1 MAKKKKHLSNPVKSS
16 PEKYI
21 RERVRQLPIGKCY
34 MDRAWQDYQET
45 NVIITRCHKD
55 GRITAGIYLVDAACT
70 GVKDTFYLFASEPSN
85 IYDLVK
91 LFQDIHYDFGEV
103 KYEEAHNFILG
114 AIEFAEEGGIKPH
127 RDFAITQYIL
137 KEDTDDI
144 PLIEYEY
151 GRDGKHVLYVSD
163 ENELR
168 KYLPSLRSALGDNF
182 EYYIDDDEYMD
193 DEYMDDEYMNDD
205 EMEMLR
211 QHYNPEGRLF
221 EEEYVRPVSLYP
233 MSLSL
238 KHSEIRRHFLYPEY
252 GVIDDK
258 VRDEILA
265 LPHDELKSD
274 LEQLLYFY
282 CGIKGSMLDH
292 KDRTVLNCLYLL
304 QDVGDAQSLDTVLET
319 LRQPEEWFKAIGSL
333 AADVYAPLFYNIAS
347 DQLDVLTAFMQEVGR
362 FSQARSMVMI
372 GVMMIYQY
380 CPERQTEIT
389 EWWRDLL
396 RYFLTALPTHK
407 GCDSFTAALA
417 INHIVINGLK
427 GLDDE
432 INQLFD
438 TKMVPNMVAEINKML
453 EQYMTDDEDEY
464 DE

>member
-1 MAKKKKHLSNPVKSS
+1 
-16 PEKYI
+16 
-21 RERVRQLPIGKCY
+21 
-34 MDRAWQDYQET
+34 MDRAWQEHLET

-55 GRITAGIYLVDAACT
+55 GKISAGVYLIDAACV
-70 GVKDTFYLFASEPSN
+70 GVKDTFYLFATEQSN
-85 IYDLVK
+85 INELVG
-91 LFQDIHYDFGEV
+91 LCQDTHHDFGEV
-103 KYEEAHNFILG
+103 TYEEAHNFILG

-127 RDFAITQYIL
+127 RDFAITQYIME
-137 KEDTDDI
+137 EDTDDI

-151 GRDGKHVLYVSD
+151 GRDGKHVLFASD

-182 EYYIDDDEYMD
+182 EYYVDDDEYMD
-193 DEYMDDEYMNDD
+193 DD

-221 EEEYVRPVSLYP
+221 EEEYVRPASLYP

-238 KHSEIRRHFLYPEY
+238 KHPEIRHHFLYPEY
-252 GVIDDK
+252 DVIDDK

-304 QDVGDAQSLDTVLET
+304 QDVGDAQSLGTVLET
-319 LRQPEEWFKAIGSL
+319 LRQSEEWFKAIGSL
-333 AADVYAPLFYNIAS
+333 AADVYAPLFYNIAT